1 MDTSLKSN
9 FFGKHTFTYKK
20 VNKYSTKNKTFATK
34 PIRDTRV
41 SLSPFWSINEYVSNY
56 WDINSALVF
65 VLMIVDRIKYH
76 SDSFNENSL
85 IVNAKKYC
93 WVKKV
98 WNKRVQLIK
107 LLFNFS
113 RNNMRF
119 FYLILNEFLFPKEFI
134 HKCNSKKCLEDKP
147 YIFRNINIT
156 GDILV
161 NIWEGETEKKRPFFG
176 NTCRIH
182 LCKNCIE
189 DWICSSNC
197 NECINSYNDNC
208 DYYYDCKK
216 NVKSLV
222 CSLRSISKHYPTY
235 LQIYLDKDEYPEI
248 YEKNMG
254 KFKFPNGYL
263 DKSYYPEWKKN
274 LVYWGTHDPN
284 SSGPEM

>member
-65 VLMIVDRIKYH
+65 VLMIVDRIKYN

-134 HKCNSKKCLEDKP
+134 LVWFKPMVKFSNLKKTFSFCSFCNNFSTSFTSFMSKKLITFNSNF
-147 YIFRNINIT
+147 IF
-156 GDILV
+156 
-161 NIWEGETEKKRPFFG
+161 
-176 NTCRIH
+176 
-182 LCKNCIE
+182 
-189 DWICSSNC
+189 
-197 NECINSYNDNC
+197 Y
-208 DYYYDCKK
+208 
-216 NVKSLV
+216 VK
-222 CSLRSISKHYPTY
+222 Y
-235 LQIYLDKDEYPEI
+235 
-248 YEKNMG
+248 
-254 KFKFPNGYL
+254 
-263 DKSYYPEWKKN
+263 
-274 LVYWGTHDPN
+274 
-284 SSGPEM
+284 